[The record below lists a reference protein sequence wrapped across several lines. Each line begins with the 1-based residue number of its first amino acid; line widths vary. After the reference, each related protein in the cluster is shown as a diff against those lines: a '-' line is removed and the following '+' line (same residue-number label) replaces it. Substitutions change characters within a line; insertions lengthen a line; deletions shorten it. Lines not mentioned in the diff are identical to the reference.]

1 MLELKNISLSCS
13 KEKKIKNLDFEILPG
28 ENVVIPNWSSN
39 YDVFFLAVLGMK
51 KILQAGSIFFEGKN
65 IFLMSRDVLLRYRR
79 KIGYVPLHKGL
90 LKDLTVQ
97 ENILLS
103 MQIQGN
109 YNEQQIFERFEE
121 LRIFFLKG
129 IDCESS
135 VVSLSSDEEKR
146 VMLARAVAASPKLL
160 MLNCPIMDLELE
172 SKDDIAYLINEGIFC
187 RKLLPKDSA
196 VIISTEKSS
205 WKKAECDGSFRE
217 FPLTAFLEE

>member
-13 KEKKIKNLDFEILPG
+13 KESKIKGLDLKILPG
-28 ENVVIPNWSSN
+28 ENVVISNWISE

-65 IFLMSRDVLLRYRR
+65 ISLMNRDVLLRYRR

-97 ENILLS
+97 ENILLA

-109 YNEQQIFERFEE
+109 YSEKQIFERFEE
-121 LRIFFLKG
+121 LKVFFLKN

-135 VVSLSSDEEKR
+135 VLTLSADEEKR

-187 RKLLPKDSA
+187 RKLIPKDSA

-205 WKKAECDGSFRE
+205 WEKTKCNGKIRE
-217 FPLTAFLEE
+217 FSLIPFLEK

>member
-13 KEKKIKNLDFEILPG
+13 KEKRIKGLNFEVLPG
-28 ENVVIPNWSSN
+28 ENVVIPNWISD

-51 KILQAGSIFFEGKN
+51 KILQTGSIFFEGKN
-65 IFLMSRDVLLRYRR
+65 ISFMNRDVLLRYRR
-79 KIGYVPLHKGL
+79 KIGYVPLYKGL

-103 MQIQGN
+103 LQIQGN
-109 YNEQQIFERFEE
+109 YSEKQISERFEE
-121 LRIFFLKG
+121 LKIFFLKG

-135 VVSLSSDEEKR
+135 VLTLSADEEKR

-160 MLNCPIMDLELE
+160 MLNCPIMDLEAS

-187 RKLLPKDSA
+187 RKLLPKDSG

-205 WKKAECDGSFRE
+205 WEKMGCGSNFRE
-217 FPLTAFLEE
+217 FSLAPFLEK